1 VTQAIDEERERI
13 VQRAY
18 EIYLARGG
26 VEGITEEDWL
36 QAETELHA
44 ETSVRRPSLVPLPR

>member
-36 QAETELHA
+36 QAEVELRE
-44 ETSVRRPSLVPLPR
+44 ETAGRYPPLIVLPR

>member
-1 VTQAIDEERERI
+1 VTRAIDEERERI

-26 VEGITEEDWL
+26 VEGISEDDWL
-36 QAETELHA
+36 QAETELRA
-44 ETSVRRPSLVPLPR
+44 ERPGRYPALIVLPR

>member
-1 VTQAIDEERERI
+1 MTKAIDEERERI

-36 QAETELHA
+36 QAEMELRTELA
-44 ETSVRRPSLVPLPR
+44 GRYPPLIVLPK